1 MSGYPAGASS
11 GGPAQAGPEQA
22 VWDQASRFLNS
33 DWAFG
38 LTLVAARRRR
48 LILTVL
54 GAVIWAFMAY
64 SVHPPAWDP
73 EVSGRFLSYPFRA
86 LFKPWVLT
94 IIFILSAFFNFSLF
108 IARRYLPGAS
118 SRSIRQINLATAVVF
133 GILWAVLA
141 RQATEPDF
149 DPAFVTE
156 FLSYPFEALF
166 AAHVFR
172 HVLIA
177 ALAFWLAYRIAAV
190 YLDDI
195 FELEDLPVAERFI
208 LQAAFAS
215 QYNTINIRDGDV
227 AAKDR
232 ESPIVRI
239 GGPGYVR
246 VYLENAALFERPDG
260 SSRVI
265 GPTVE
270 TRSGVEVLSGFERLR
285 AVVNLLEQSEELS
298 LEERTLDGIRV
309 RAEDVNFRFSVYRG
323 GQHSTL
329 TRPYPFTEEGIKRL
343 VYMHGNMPLPA
354 VMSGMIR
361 GELARFISR
370 HTLNEFLASISMPEL
385 DIPQEEELELEGG
398 SPPAGATS
406 PLYLGAEVQP
416 PPAFVPRS
424 QILTDLLAPEFSERA
439 ADRGLE
445 LIWVGAGAFETP
457 SEIVPERHLDAWL
470 LSRENLARSSSLEL
484 DRLRRESMIAELIRL
499 VQEVPIRTF
508 RRLAGEPPQDV
519 LHGLLTAYHGKLVEA
534 LNILER
540 QGQASEEREALERA
554 LVFLTTHFIGR
565 YLE

>member
-1 MSGYPAGASS
+1 MSGYPTGAPS
-11 GGPAQAGPEQA
+11 GGPAQTGTEQV

-48 LILTVL
+48 IILTVL
-54 GAVIWAFMAY
+54 GAVIWAVMAY
-64 SVHPPAWDP
+64 SVHPPTWDP

-86 LFKPWVLT
+86 LFRPWVFT
-94 IIFILSAFFNFSLF
+94 IIFILSAFFSFSLF
-108 IARRYLPGAS
+108 VARRYLPGAS
-118 SRSIRQINLATAVVF
+118 TRSIRQINLATAILF
-133 GILWAVLA
+133 GILWAFLA
-141 RQATEPDF
+141 RQATPPDF
-149 DPAFVTE
+149 DPAFATE
-156 FLSYPFEALF
+156 FLAYPFEALF

-172 HVLIA
+172 HVLVA

-195 FELEDLPVAERFI
+195 FELENLSVAERFI

-215 QYNTINIRDGDV
+215 QYNLISIRDGEV

-246 VYLENAALFERPDG
+246 VFLENAALFEKPDG

-285 AVVNLLEQSEELS
+285 TVVNLLDQSDELS
-298 LEERTLDGIRV
+298 LEERTLDGVRV

-329 TRPYPFTEEGIKRL
+329 MRPYPFTEEGIKKL
-343 VYMHGNMPLPA
+343 VYQHGKIPLPA
-354 VMSGMIR
+354 IMSGMIR

-370 HTLNEFLASISMPEL
+370 HTLNEFLASISLPEL
-385 DIPQEEELELEGG
+385 DVPQQEQLELEGG
-398 SPPAGATS
+398 APQAGLTG
-406 PLYLGAEVQP
+406 PLYNGPEVQT
-416 PPAFVPRS
+416 PPAFVSRS
-424 QILTDLLAPEFSERA
+424 QIITDLFAPEFSERA

-445 LIWVGAGAFETP
+445 LIWVGVGAFETP
-457 SEIVPERHLDAWL
+457 SEIVPERHLEAWL
-470 LSRENLARSSSLEL
+470 LSRENLARSSLVEL
-484 DRLRRESMIAELIRL
+484 NRLQRESMIAELRRL
-499 VQEVPIRTF
+499 VQEVPVRTF
-508 RRLAGEPPQDV
+508 RRLEGEPPQEI
-519 LHGLLTAYHGKLVEA
+519 LHSLLTAYHGKLVEA
-534 LNILER
+534 LNIYER
-540 QGQASEEREALERA
+540 QGQASEERDALERV